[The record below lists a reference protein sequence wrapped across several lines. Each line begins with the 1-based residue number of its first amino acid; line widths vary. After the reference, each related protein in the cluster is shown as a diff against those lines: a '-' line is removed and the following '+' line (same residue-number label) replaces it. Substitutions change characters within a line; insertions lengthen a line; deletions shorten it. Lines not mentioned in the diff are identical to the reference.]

1 MAAFYAAG
9 QAVAAIAN
17 GNHKS
22 AVRFPDQGLS
32 AARPSRIVRYATSSV
47 AFGNF
52 FPRIART
59 SLTSMPRTP
68 ASTALSDLAIG
79 SCATLATLE
88 LPEEIQGQLMHLG
101 FVPESRVLA
110 LRRAPA
116 GDPTVYCVDGAEVAL
131 RKETAKF
138 ISVHSVFVA
147 VRKDAR

>member
-1 MAAFYAAG
+1 M
-9 QAVAAIAN
+9 
-17 GNHKS
+17 
-22 AVRFPDQGLS
+22 
-32 AARPSRIVRYATSSV
+32 RPQRSHLATFS
-47 AFGNF
+47 
-52 FPRIART
+52 RIART
-59 SLTSMPRTP
+59 TPTFMPRTP

-79 SCATLATLE
+79 SCATLASFE